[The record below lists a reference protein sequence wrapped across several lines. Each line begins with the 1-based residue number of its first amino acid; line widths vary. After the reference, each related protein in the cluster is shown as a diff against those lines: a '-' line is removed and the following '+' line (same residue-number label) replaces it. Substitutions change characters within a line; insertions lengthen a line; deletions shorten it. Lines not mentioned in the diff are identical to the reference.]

1 MNNQKLYSYL
11 KNYGTKAVNAVLPGS
26 LTGSAQEQYQSIA
39 KALQAYFTQDLL
51 KESGRTISNV
61 DRQLV
66 ADIFGNI
73 TEKNIGTSPETIKKK
88 LMNAKEQLGA
98 RNQEYYTILDSV
110 GLYNP
115 KRYKTTNKNY
125 RDQIADL
132 TTKETEEL
140 NAFRQSNV
148 GK

>member
-1 MNNQKLYSYL
+1 
-11 KNYGTKAVNAVLPGS
+11 
-26 LTGSAQEQYQSIA
+26 
-39 KALQAYFTQDLL
+39 
-51 KESGRTISNV
+51 
-61 DRQLV
+61 
-66 ADIFGNI
+66 
-73 TEKNIGTSPETIKKK
+73 
-88 LMNAKEQLGA
+88 MNAKEQLGA